1 MFKHRTFKN
10 HAKLKQLTQKKY
22 TYNTC
27 IVIVVFFLHVHSFF
41 SKFTKKWVSYYMN
54 IVIGILFSAYTY
66 KKIDFRWYIF
76 VMCGLTECQLSPGFY
91 LDYHSTRAQFLFGGI
106 KASRETSTYAK
117 WNRIK

>member
-27 IVIVVFFLHVHSFF
+27 IVIVVFFYMFIVVFQNLQ
-41 SKFTKKWVSYYMN
+41 KKWVSYYIN
-54 IVIGILFSAYTY
+54 IVIGIIFSAYTY
-66 KKIDFRWYIF
+66 RKIDFRWYRF
-76 VMCGLTECQLSPGFY
+76 VTCGLTECQLSPGFY